1 MNFNNATKISRTG
14 RYCIGIEEESGKYW
28 ISFPVRNWIV
38 EDEEYYEITAAEF
51 ELFSEDLDKAKDL
64 VERCRQ
70 RLEDQRLLRQPFQPR
85 GYPC

>member
-1 MNFNNATKISRTG
+1 MKFNATKFTRTG
-14 RYCIGIEEESGKYW
+14 RYAIGIEEESGKYFL
-28 ISFPVRNWIV
+28 SFPVRGMII
-38 EDEEYYEITAAEF
+38 EDEEYYEISEAEF
-51 ELFSEDLDKAKDL
+51 KLFSEDLDKAKDL